1 MYVGDRDTYDDVF
14 CQDCGRIAD
23 RQTLTA
29 DGLCEDCQPM
39 TEERKAEI
47 VSVVSKLYVILTS
60 KDGTIELC
68 NERNLA
74 HPVHTFTDWESL
86 EAWAIEMEWD

>member
-47 VSVVSKLYVILTS
+47 VSVESKLYVILTRQRTAQLNFVTS
-60 KDGTIELC
+60 ETS
-68 NERNLA
+68 
-74 HPVHTFTDWESL
+74 HTPCIPSR
-86 EAWAIEMEWD
+86 IGKP